1 MFVRLVLCV
10 GVCCTYFF
18 FYITSPEHPPSV
30 GRHRKDNDD
39 VAGRTCLHRGR
50 RCDGE
55 LSTAAG
61 CRIAIATPDKGLCTG
76 KGHSVGFCKWAQRSH
91 PCASMC
97 CVVENVW
104 AHGYVLGRS
113 VCVPL
118 RQAVMRWNET
128 NLRRRRRLSDSGEW
142 DAWLALLTGG
152 D

>member
-61 CRIAIATPDKGLCTG
+61 CRIAIATPDFVLAKDIRLG
-76 KGHSVGFCKWAQRSH
+76 SV
-91 PCASMC
+91 
-97 CVVENVW
+97 N
-104 AHGYVLGRS
+104 GR
-113 VCVPL
+113 
-118 RQAVMRWNET
+118 RGAIH
-128 NLRRRRRLSDSGEW
+128 
-142 DAWLALLTGG
+142 ALLCAV
-152 D
+152 